1 MEIVETENRP
11 LQAAH
16 YMTKLLQ
23 MDLEK
28 GQTTEIEK
36 TIGHSI
42 HFKKHLKNCGRK
54 LYDLKTNNFQSYNDA
69 LNFFYCSISETFK
82 RQK

>member
-1 MEIVETENRP
+1 MKQKPTPDGFGTVDVFQDKCLT
-11 LQAAH
+11 
-16 YMTKLLQ
+16 
-23 MDLEK
+23 DLEK

-69 LNFFYCSISETFK
+69 LNFFYCSIRETFK